1 MKDILLLD
9 DEMLVIEAIKE
20 NIDWE
25 AVGAGHVYL
34 CDNVSAAM
42 ELCQTHEIALAVSDI
57 EMPGGVN
64 GITFAG
70 WLREHVP
77 DTAIL
82 FLTGYAQFSYAKAAV
97 ALKAE
102 DYILKPVRY
111 DELAKK
117 ISDILKKA
125 ALREKEKQMQSIY
138 TLKQGELM
146 DDFIRFAL
154 KSKEEF
160 RGTQLQDL
168 CERFHMGFSSES
180 RFLLLWI
187 HFLEKSAP
195 DYNDTELIKKEFYE
209 AYEEAGVNIFIS
221 GFSIGKLCICLEY
234 TKEHLP
240 VMDKARSVAAAIIEK
255 RPEPCCCFF
264 SELLQIEQM
273 IPALRKLA
281 DRDAKNVLYQ
291 NKVVLVGNRNIY
303 SEESSRIDY
312 GKWAVLLED
321 ADMKKLEAAID
332 FTVQSIVVSG
342 KMDAAALR
350 KLYNNFM
357 QIVYHYIGANF
368 SSRQDIAADESLNEL
383 QERAVLS
390 VEDFRR
396 FVRRFLQQIEMLQRA
411 GNVENIVENVK
422 KYIEGHIRE
431 KISRTDIAEYVALSE
446 NYLSRLFHKETGM
459 SISDYILQKR
469 LNMAKKLLIQT
480 NMSISGIGETVGYE
494 TTAYF
499 IRLFKRELGIT
510 PKEYRKQMRI

>member
-1 MKDILLLD
+1 MNDILLLD
-9 DEMLVIEAIKE
+9 DEMLVIEAIRE
-20 NIDWE
+20 NIDW
-25 AVGAGHVYL
+25 AAIGAGQVYL
-34 CDNVSAAM
+34 CDNVQAAM
-42 ELCQTHEIALAVSDI
+42 ELCQSRRIALAVSDI
-57 EMPGGVN
+57 EMPGRGN
-64 GITFAG
+64 GITFAS
-70 WLREHVP
+70 WLKAHDP
-77 DTAIL
+77 DAAIL
-82 FLTGYAQFSYAKAAV
+82 FLTGYAQFSYARAAV

-125 ALREKEKQMQSIY
+125 ELREKERQMQRKY

-154 KSKEEF
+154 KSGEEF
-160 RGTQLQDL
+160 RGPALQEL

-195 DYNDTELIKKEFYE
+195 DYNDTEALKKEFYA
-209 AYEEAGVNIFIS
+209 AYEARGVNAMIS
-221 GFSIGKLCICLEY
+221 GFSMGKLCVCLEY
-234 TKEHLP
+234 TKGCLP
-240 VMDKARSVAAAIIEK
+240 DMDQARSAAASIVGK

-264 SELLQIEQM
+264 SELLMIEQL

-281 DRDAKNVLYQ
+281 DRDEKNVLYQ
-291 NKVVLVGNRNIY
+291 NKVVLVGNRNMY
-303 SEESSRIDY
+303 NEEGIRVDY
-312 GKWAVLLED
+312 GQWAVLLED
-321 ADMKKLEAAID
+321 GDMKKLEAAID

-342 KMDAAALR
+342 QMDAPVLR
-350 KLYNNFM
+350 KLYNSLM
-357 QIVYHYIGANF
+357 QVIYHYIGENF
-368 SSRQDIAADESLNEL
+368 SSRQDIAADEYLNGL
-383 QERAVLS
+383 MERAVVS

-396 FVRRFLQQIEMLQRA
+396 FVRCLLERIETLRSA
-411 GNVENIVENVK
+411 GSVENVVEHVK
-422 KYIEGHIRE
+422 KYIEAHIKE
-431 KISRTDIAEYVALSE
+431 KISRTEIAEHVALSE

-480 NMSISGIGETVGYE
+480 NLSVSGIGEAVGYE

-499 IRLFKRELGIT
+499 IRLFKRELGVT